1 MKTIKEL
8 SSALQISKEAIYKKI
23 KRQLKQ
29 ELKGHLIKKNN
40 VTYIDDEGIK
50 LIVNSLKTDK
60 NSPDPHA
67 KNTEIQPDI
76 EPYKQ
81 VESQVKNA
89 AYISFLQEQIFI
101 KDKQIQRLTELN
113 FELVQT
119 FHQEQ
124 KLQAQE
130 NLLQLQNGEGANTK
144 IQNGEPAPKKNLFDI
159 IFKRKNTPNKNN

>member
-8 SSALQISKEAIYKKI
+8 SIDLKISKEAIYKKI

-29 ELKGHLIKKNN
+29 ELKGHLIKKKN
-40 VTYIDDEGIK
+40 VTYIDDNGIK
-50 LIVNSLKTDK
+50 LIADSLKTDK
-60 NSPDPHA
+60 NSPDTHTPKA
-67 KNTEIQPDI
+67 EIQPGI

-81 VESQVKNA
+81 VESQVENA
-89 AYISFLQEQIFI
+89 AYISFLQEQILI

-130 NLLQLQNGEGANTK
+130 NLLQLQNSEGTNTK
-144 IQNGEPAPKKNLFDI
+144 IQNSEPTPKKNFFNI
-159 IFKRKNTPNKNN
+159 IFKQKHNKNN

>member
-8 SSALQISKEAIYKKI
+8 SIDLQISKEAIYKKI

-50 LIVNSLKTDK
+50 LIAASLKTDK
-60 NSPDPHA
+60 NSPDVHA
-67 KNTEIQPDI
+67 KKVQIQPSF

-81 VESQVKNA
+81 VESEVENA
-89 AYISFLQEQIFI
+89 AYISFLKEQIFI
-101 KDKQIQRLTELN
+101 KDQQIQRLTELN

-119 FHQEQ
+119 FHHEQ

-130 NLLQLQNGEGANTK
+130 NLLQLQNV
-144 IQNGEPAPKKNLFDI
+144 EPEPSKKNFLARL
-159 IFKRKNTPNKNN
+159 FKRKGKTKKND